1 MPILKN
7 FLQEELQNS
16 LDLKRSYARDIK
28 AIPKGALTPKK
39 IKGHLY
45 YYLVFRNEGRV
56 CYAYKGKLSKDEVMQ
71 HREKKEKRAR
81 LRSLLSQTNQ
91 QILFIQKVLHDKK
104 LQSMP

>member
-7 FLQEELQNS
+7 YLQEELQNS
-16 LDLKRSYARDIK
+16 MDLKRSYQSVIK
-28 AIPKGALTPKK
+28 AIPKGALIQKK

-45 YYLVFRNEGRV
+45 YYLVFRSDGRV
-56 CYAYKGKLSKDEVMQ
+56 CYAYKGKLSKAEVMK
-71 HREKKEKRAR
+71 HRDKKEKMAR